1 MKDQRLKVF
10 RAALDELVESL
21 DAVVRVT
28 GWGDDEPPPEPLRTA
43 VSKLPERLSS
53 ADRLTSGTFVGS
65 PRDTDKVSAMCKA
78 MEHLASA
85 YVRYRKRVETE
96 REPGANAVAT
106 LQLDLAEVTE
116 LPWMQAELE
125 DQRSKR

>member
-21 DAVVRVT
+21 DAVVRVA
-28 GWGDDEPPPEPLRTA
+28 GWGDDEQPPEPLRSA

-53 ADRLTSGTFVGS
+53 ADRLASSTFVGS

-78 MEHLASA
+78 LKHLDSA
-85 YVRYRKRVETE
+85 YVKYRKRVDTT
-96 REPGANAVAT
+96 REQGAHAAAT
-106 LQLDLAEVTE
+106 LQSDIAEVTD
-116 LPWMQAELE
+116 LPWMRAGEL
-125 DQRSKR
+125 